1 MESILF
7 VGPIADTGGPAIKN
21 KILVKQIQKKSN
33 LVVWNTYDKSLRAR
47 MGSIIKILFSKQ
59 KYIIVAVSRKGRNL
73 LYPFLL
79 LKNLVCKTHFCCI
92 AIGGKVEDS
101 FNNILSERALK
112 KADLITVETKG
123 IKNNLEIKYALN
135 NVYWMPNYKEFRVPL
150 DDCISEKYNT
160 KTTRFLFLS
169 SMRDVKGVKT
179 LIEAFNIVKK
189 SGYDIQLDFYGP
201 IKKDLSQEYLKEIEN
216 TSGMNYCG
224 EVKNENVL
232 DVMSKYDVFVFP
244 TEYSGEGFPAVLVEA
259 LVVGLPVIA
268 SNMNYNGEIIK
279 ESINGFLFS
288 IGSEIELADKMAYC
302 CSHKEKLKT
311 ISQDNVSESR
321 QYDSSIVIEEYCNT
335 LRKKGWPI

>member
-7 VGPIADTGGPAIKN
+7 IGPIADIGGPAIKN
-21 KILVKQIQKKSN
+21 KILVNQIQIKSN
-33 LVVWNTYDKSLRAR
+33 LSIWNTYDKSIKSRLGA
-47 MGSIIKILFSKQ
+47 ITKILFSKQ

-79 LKNLVCKTHFCCI
+79 FKNSVCKTHFSCI

-101 FNNILSERALK
+101 FNNVLSEKALQR
-112 KADLITVETKG
+112 ADLITVETKS
-123 IKNNLEIKYALN
+123 IKNKMEMKYTLD
-135 NVYWMPNYKEFRVPL
+135 NVHWMPNYKEFKFRL
-150 DDCISEKYNT
+150 DNNISNKYNT
-160 KTTRFLFLS
+160 KKTKFLFLS

-179 LIEAFNIVKK
+179 LIDAFKIVKK

-201 IKKDLSQEYLKEIEN
+201 IKKDLTQEYLKEIEN
-216 TSGMNYCG
+216 TAGMNYCG

-232 DVMSKYDVFVFP
+232 NVMNTYDVFVFP

-259 LVVGLPVIA
+259 LVVGLPVVA

-279 ESINGFLFS
+279 ENENGFLFS
-288 IGSEIELADKMAYC
+288 KGSVTELAEKLTYC
-302 CSHKEKLKT
+302 CAHKEDLKR
-311 ISQDNVSESR
+311 ISQNNVYESS
-321 QYDSSIVIEEYCNT
+321 QYDSSTVIDEYCDE

>member
-21 KILVKQIQKKSN
+21 KILVNQIQKKSN
-33 LVVWNTYDKSLRAR
+33 LFVWNTYDKSLRAR
-47 MGSIIKILFSKQ
+47 LGSIIKILFSKQ

-92 AIGGKVEDS
+92 AIGGKVEES
-101 FNNILSERALK
+101 FNNILSEKALK

-123 IKNNLEIKYALN
+123 IKNNLETKYALN
-135 NVYWMPNYKEFRVPL
+135 NVHWMPNYKEVRVTL
-150 DDCISEKYNT
+150 DNCISDKYNT
-160 KTTRFLFLS
+160 KNTRFLFLS
-169 SMRDVKGVKT
+169 SMRDVKGIKT

-232 DVMSKYDVFVFP
+232 TVMSKYDVFVFP

-259 LVVGLPVIA
+259 LMVGLPVIA
-268 SNMNYNGEIIK
+268 SDMNYNGEIIK
-279 ESINGFLFS
+279 DSINGFLFS
-288 IGSEIELADKMAYC
+288 IGSETELAEKMAYC
-302 CSHKEKLKT
+302 CSHKEELKK
-311 ISQDNVSESR
+311 ISRDNVSESR

-335 LRKKGWPI
+335 LKKKGWPI

>member
-21 KILVKQIQKKSN
+21 KILVNQIQKKSN
-33 LVVWNTYDKSLRAR
+33 LFVWNTYDKSLRAR
-47 MGSIIKILFSKQ
+47 FGSIIKILFSKQ

-92 AIGGKVEDS
+92 AIGGKVEES
-101 FNNILSERALK
+101 FNNILSEKALK

-123 IKNNLEIKYALN
+123 IKNNLETKYALN
-135 NVYWMPNYKEFRVPL
+135 NVHWMPNYKEVKATL
-150 DDCISEKYNT
+150 DNCISDKYNT
-160 KTTRFLFLS
+160 KNTRFLFLS
-169 SMRDVKGVKT
+169 SMRDVKGIKI

-201 IKKDLSQEYLKEIEN
+201 IKKDLSQEYLKEIKN

-232 DVMSKYDVFVFP
+232 TVMSKYDVFVFP

-259 LVVGLPVIA
+259 LMVGLPVIA
-268 SNMNYNGEIIK
+268 SDMNYNGEIIK
-279 ESINGFLFS
+279 DSINGFLFS
-288 IGSEIELADKMAYC
+288 IGNETELAEKMAYC
-302 CSHKEKLKT
+302 CSHKEELKK
-311 ISQDNVSESR
+311 ISRDNVSESR

-335 LRKKGWPI
+335 LKKKGWPI